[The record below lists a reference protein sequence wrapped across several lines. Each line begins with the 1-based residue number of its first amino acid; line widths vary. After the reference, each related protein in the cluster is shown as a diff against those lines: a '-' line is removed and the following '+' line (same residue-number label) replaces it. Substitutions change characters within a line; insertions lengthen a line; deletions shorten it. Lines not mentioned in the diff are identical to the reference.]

1 MLKLSII
8 TPVYKGV
15 KFIDSCIQN
24 VIDQNCSE
32 IEHIIIDGDSTDTT
46 IEIIKQYAKQYPHIR
61 FLSEPD
67 KGQSDAMNT
76 NSDRCAQANMEMQK
90 ESMRLV
96 RSGC

>member
-32 IEHIIIDGDSTDTT
+32 IEHMIIDGDSTDTT

-61 FLSEPD
+61 FLLEPV
-67 KGQSDAMNT
+67 KGQSDAMNKGIKMAKG
-76 NSDRCAQANMEMQK
+76 NIIGILNIFK
-90 ESMRLV
+90 H
-96 RSGC
+96 